1 MGVIRDDPRLV
12 QVAPPM
18 GVIRDDPR
26 LVPVAPPMGVIRD
39 WCRWRPTMALIRDL
53 CGTTEV

>member
-1 MGVIRDDPRLV
+1 
-12 QVAPPM
+12 M

-26 LVPVAPPMGVIRD
+26 LVPVAPTMGVIRD

-53 CGTTEV
+53 CGTMEV